1 MEVKDRQITVQIEK
15 LYNDLLAAG
24 QEITYDRDYELLEC
38 RGLSIQTLGN
48 KYVPLKCLSRHKTT
62 KHMLKVTAKDCNDKE
77 YNVTVT
83 TDHVC
88 MILNRDHFFEN
99 TSAKDLRVG
108 QYVSV
113 YDDASDDE
121 RLGTIIQID
130 DLSST
135 TEYVYDCEVEDA
147 THAFYAGGIYIHNS
161 QFVNL
166 RCVTEYVAKQN
177 NQTKLLHDWPKK
189 EKWQLWNLM
198 SKFVDDEVN
207 AFVRSLVGE
216 FCHTS
221 EVKPLTYELE
231 YATDIALFE
240 GKKHYYIHKMFE
252 DGDYVDKVK
261 MTGIS
266 LKKGET
272 SKELKSFLKDC
283 YDGVLFDRWQQRDYE
298 DYISKL
304 YEKFTTLSVDEIA
317 YWRGYSAE
325 RNAVGFL
332 QMEVGSTIA
341 ARAANY
347 YNQIIQKLGL
357 NKKYD
362 SIIVGNKIRY
372 TYVEKSNTYGI
383 DVIAYLPGAWPKE
396 FDQIF
401 KVDYP
406 TMFNKLIIKQLLRYR
421 EAAGFKDF
429 DPKKQV
435 LQDIFEL

>member
-1 MEVKDRQITVQIEK
+1 MMQTIQIGDLYNQLLSQGVQIVKDR
-15 LYNDLLAAG
+15 N
-24 QEITYDRDYELLEC
+24 YELLEC
-38 RGLSIQTLGN
+38 KNLSILTYGN
-48 KYVPLKCLSRHKTT
+48 KYVPMKWLSRHKTP
-62 KHMLKVTAKDCNDKE
+62 KHMLKISVSVDGN
-77 YNVTVT
+77 NVSSVTVT

-88 MILNRDHFFEN
+88 MTYDRDRILQNVNAQNLHIGD
-99 TSAKDLRVG
+99 
-108 QYVSV
+108 YVSL
-113 YDDASDDE
+113 YDDKRDAE
-121 RLGTIIQID
+121 VLGTVSAIE
-130 DLSST
+130 DLGT
-135 TEYVYDCEVEDA
+135 TDEYVYDVEVSDDL
-147 THAFYAGGIYIHNS
+147 HSFYANDILVHNS

-166 RCVTEYVAKQN
+166 QCVTEHIAKQN

-207 AFVRSLVGE
+207 AFVRNLVGE
-216 FCHTS
+216 FCHTT

-240 GKKHYYIHKMFE
+240 GKKRYYIHKMFE

-272 SKELKSFLKDC
+272 SKEMKTPLKAC
-283 YDGVLFDRWQQRDYE
+283 YDGVLFDNWQQRDYE

-304 YEKFTTLSVDEIA
+304 YDQFTKYSIDQIA
-317 YWRGYSAE
+317 FWKGYSSE
-325 RNAVGFL
+325 RNATGFL
-332 QMEVGSTIA
+332 TMEIGATIIS
-341 ARAANY
+341 RAANY
-347 YNQIIQKLGL
+347 YNQILQKLQL

-362 SIIVGNKIRY
+362 SIIVGNKVRLAYI
-372 TYVEKSNTYGI
+372 EKSNKYGI

-401 KVDYP
+401 KVDYS
-406 TMFNKLIIKQLLRYR
+406 TMFNKIIIKQLKSYR